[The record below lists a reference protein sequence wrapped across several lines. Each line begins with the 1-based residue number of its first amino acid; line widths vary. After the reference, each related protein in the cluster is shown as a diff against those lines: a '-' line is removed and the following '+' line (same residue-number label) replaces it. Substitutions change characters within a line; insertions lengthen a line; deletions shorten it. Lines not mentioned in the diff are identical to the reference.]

1 MPVHAHFAMPKPVR
15 ITGRSSSITNSFVNG
30 IIPVIWPSDAAIEE
44 ALRVLGMETPVC
56 AYCGDGASEWDHF
69 RPLVVAQKPT
79 GYISEIHNLV
89 PACGKCNQSKGNK
102 NWRDWMLSSA
112 PRSPRSRGLI
122 DIEARISRLE
132 AFEQWGDPTTVDF
145 AALVGA
151 DLWTEHWANHTAILS
166 LMRHAEVTAEEI
178 RQRIAASRSN
188 VEPPVPIPDAQTRD
202 PPLVTRRS
210 SRRTRALAEE
220 RGAHGGPECS
230 APGAPAS
237 GGRGTLER

>member
-1 MPVHAHFAMPKPVR
+1 M
-15 ITGRSSSITNSFVNG
+15 
-30 IIPVIWPSDAAIEE
+30 IWPSDAAIEE

-112 PRSPRSRGLI
+112 PRSPRSRGVI

-151 DLWTEHWANHTAILS
+151 DLWTEHWANHTAILA
-166 LMRHAEVTAEEI
+166 LMCHAEVTAEEI

-188 VEPPVPIPDAQTRD
+188 VEPPVPIPDA
-202 PPLVTRRS
+202 
-210 SRRTRALAEE
+210 
-220 RGAHGGPECS
+220 
-230 APGAPAS
+230 
-237 GGRGTLER
+237 